1 MTSFSLGLSPA
12 TNGAGLRP
20 PELLAD
26 AVSSRSDLILAVDI
40 GAHGAAALLDG
51 SGDLLAVEDLP
62 VLDSGPAGRPEISPH
77 LFAAIVRRWAPARA
91 WVEWIGPRNGD
102 RPAGAFAF
110 GASAATVK
118 TTLACC
124 EVPFRFIT
132 PAMWKRA
139 ASIPP
144 GRDMKGVARARA
156 IERWPRHAELFAR
169 AMDHD
174 RAEAALIGWV
184 GLQRERAGR

>member
-1 MTSFSLGLSPA
+1 MTSLDIEPSPSV
-12 TNGAGLRP
+12 NGAGGRP
-20 PELLAD
+20 PELFAE
-26 AVSSRSDLILAVDI
+26 ARSSRSDFILAIDI

-51 SGDLLAVEDLP
+51 SGDLLAVQDLP

-77 LFAAIVRRWAPARA
+77 LFAALVRRWAPARA

-132 PAMWKRA
+132 PAQWKRA
-139 ASIPP
+139 ASIPNP
-144 GRDMKGVARARA
+144 AGDMKGVARARA
-156 IERWPRHAELFAR
+156 IERAMVTTKGRATPSCSQERRTTTGPRR
-169 AMDHD
+169 
-174 RAEAALIGWV
+174 R
-184 GLQRERAGR
+184 